1 MRDFFRAYKEYIVK
15 HKRKSDFKPT
25 TDQFD
30 KIALYDAYKDVK
42 SSHPMT
48 DADVSAIYNFTCLS
62 QFLHDLYENLYQRLD
77 DDLNHLGLKGIDVAE
92 YIVAALNREYKVI
105 SDKHKEAMLKAPKGF
120 YNASDLSNFK
130 IQSPNPNIG
139 MIDARAALESLTD
152 SAGLL
157 LNNLRHYLD
166 KQFSADDVKP
176 NEFAGRLQDMMS
188 CAHAT
193 VVLKHSYDDILYN
206 NGFVLI
212 DEKNHLVTF
221 DYESRNDLLL
231 LFAGD
236 MMFPEDASLC

>member
-1 MRDFFRAYKEYIVK
+1 MREFFRAYKEYIVK
-15 HKRKSDFKPT
+15 HKRKSEFKPT
-25 TDQFD
+25 TDKFD
-30 KIALYDAYKDVK
+30 KVALYDAYKDVK

-62 QFLHDLYENLYQRLD
+62 QYLHDLYENLYQRLD
-77 DDLNHLGLKGIDVAE
+77 DDLNHLSLKGIDAGE
-92 YIVAALNREYKVI
+92 YIVAVLNREYKVV
-105 SDKHKEAMLKAPKGF
+105 SDKHKDAMLKAAKGS

-176 NEFAGRLQDMMS
+176 NEFAGRLQD
-188 CAHAT
+188 
-193 VVLKHSYDDILYN
+193 
-206 NGFVLI
+206 
-212 DEKNHLVTF
+212 
-221 DYESRNDLLL
+221 
-231 LFAGD
+231 
-236 MMFPEDASLC
+236 